1 MKRNR
6 WLAVLLTAGV
16 LALGGVP
23 HAQAVSTTTTQIA
36 LDLDKQ
42 EAIVNGKTVP
52 LDASPK
58 LMGDNSIYIP
68 LKAVATLF
76 DVKVEWNGQTNKVE
90 MSLPR
95 VKVQFD
101 LVNKQVAINSV
112 QTAFETIAAMDGD
125 RLMVKLSWFADF
137 IGAKQEIDP
146 VSKQIKLVYVQQPDD
161 LYNEGSDTNSPVAK
175 FTFGKASYRLGEPIK
190 YVDLSYDPDAE
201 GIAKYDW
208 KGKKDAFFSPGKY
221 PITLKVTDSKGHV
234 SKEYT
239 RYITID
245 NIPYLDEFSYK
256 MYNSEPGTRISLK
269 DSSGKVDWSLI
280 WAKFQNLPIVP
291 TKVTEDRSRT
301 LIVSDSPET
310 FTEKGILY
318 REKVNGKARLY
329 ADHVNGTTENI
340 QFVIM
345 AKNVSGKSVT
355 VKTTNKGEV
364 YPSIYANLIGH
375 EASVDF
381 MLNDPVDKGPLV
393 IPPGQSYVYSMMPD
407 FYPGQGV
414 NLFYDIES
422 DGEVEFSFVVMSK
435 VSTPSE
441 AALSLLKELDFNG
454 HVRGTFPV
462 AEKTWNLDLSS
473 FKTTS
478 RITVGDGEVDPFD
491 KGYDRQRK
499 QAVLNE
505 GNYGMMYKIHADKPR
520 KMAILLFSKGGPF
533 KGPFKI
539 NGEFVMAPPS
549 GVIQAFEEVQMLA
562 RTTGEEESLDIE
574 FTPPAGSAFPIDIVF
589 YPLEDLK

>member
-1 MKRNR
+1 MHKNK
-6 WLAVLLTAGV
+6 WLAALLVVAM
-16 LALGGVP
+16 LAIGGVP
-23 HAQAVSTTTTQIA
+23 QALAVSTTTMQVA

-42 EAIVNGKTVP
+42 EAIVNGTQTP
-52 LDASPK
+52 LDAAPK
-58 LMGDNSIYIP
+58 LIGDLVYIP

-76 DVKVEWNGQTNKVE
+76 DVKVEWNNAIKQVE

-101 LVNKQVAINSV
+101 IDNKLVSINSV
-112 QTAFETIAAMDGD
+112 ETAFDTIAAMDGD
-125 RLMVKLSWFADF
+125 RLMVKLNWFADF
-137 IGAKQEIDP
+137 IGAKQEINP
-146 VSKQIKLVYVQQPDD
+146 INQQIKLVYVKQPDD
-161 LYNEGSDTNSPVAK
+161 LYNEGTDSNAPVAK
-175 FTFGKASYRLGEPIK
+175 FTFGKSSYRLGEPVK

-201 GIAKYDW
+201 GIAKYEW
-208 KGKKDAFFSPGKY
+208 KGKKEAFFTPGKY
-221 PITLKVTDSKGHV
+221 PISLKVTDSKGHV

-245 NIPYLDEFSYK
+245 NISYLDEFSYN
-256 MYNSEPGTRISLK
+256 MYNKEVGTRISLK
-269 DSSGKVDWSLI
+269 KDGKVDWSLV
-280 WAKFQNLPIVP
+280 WAKFQNLPIIP

-318 REKVNGKARLY
+318 RERINGKARLY

-345 AKNVSGKSVT
+345 AKNTTNKTVT

-414 NLFYDIES
+414 NLFYDVES
-422 DGEVEFSFVVMSK
+422 DGEVEYSFVAMSK
-435 VSTPSE
+435 VATPSE
-441 AALSLLKELDFNG
+441 ASLALLKELDFNG

-462 AEKTWNLDLSS
+462 ASKTWNLDLSS

-478 RITVGDGEVDPFD
+478 RITIGDGEVDPFD

-499 QAVLNE
+499 QVVLNE
-505 GNYGMMYKIHADKPR
+505 GNYGMMYKIHAEKPR
-520 KMAILLFSKGGPF
+520 KMVVLLFSKGGPF

-549 GVIQAFEEVQMLA
+549 GVIQAFEEVQVLA
-562 RTTGEEESLDIE
+562 RTTGDEASLDIE

-589 YPLEDLK
+589 YPLEELK